1 MKGVI
6 RGTAAILK
14 KELFGYFTSA
24 AAYIGVAFFVLAAGA
39 GFFIY
44 NGFFTSDSSSLRP
57 FFTLLP
63 VISILFVPAVTMGSW
78 AAEIHSGTAELLY
91 TLPLREG
98 QLAAGKFFA
107 AFILFALSLLL
118 TLPVPL
124 FVSRFGFVDSGGVFV
139 SYLGMLCFGAASLA
153 VGQLI
158 SLLTRSQIAAFIAS
172 ACTLILFNTGHLLP
186 VLLPMPYPL
195 AVLCNQLSF
204 AWHFDAASKGI
215 IDSRDILFFGAVTA
229 VSLCGVSR
237 ILVLRKRG

>member
-1 MKGVI
+1 MS
-6 RGTAAILK
+6 GTAAILK

-24 AAYIGVAFFVLAAGA
+24 AAYIAVAFFVLASGA
-39 GFFIY
+39 GFFIF

-63 VISILFVPAVTMGSW
+63 VISILFVPSVTMGSW
-78 AAEIHSGTAELLY
+78 AAEVHSGTAELLY

-98 QLAAGKFFA
+98 QLVAGKFFA

-124 FVSRFGFVDSGGVFV
+124 FVSRFGYVDFGALFAACFGI
-139 SYLGMLCFGAASLA
+139 LCFSAASLG

-158 SLLTRSQIAAFIAS
+158 SLLTRNQIAAFIAS
-172 ACTLILFNTGHLLP
+172 SCALILFNTGHLLP

-195 AVLCNQLSF
+195 AVFCNQLSF

-215 IDSRDILFFGAVTA
+215 IDSRDILFFGAVTT
-229 VSLCGVSR
+229 VSLYGASR
-237 ILVLRKRG
+237 ILVMRKWG